1 MITRIETADAL
12 KNIISQ
18 AENLLV
24 YFFHNQCAPCVSLRP
39 KVEQLLVHNF
49 PRMDMVYVD
58 ATQFPELIS
67 EFQAYSFPVL
77 IFFFE
82 GKEYLR
88 FSKYVSIP
96 ELSESIG
103 RIYKIYH
110 LPD

>member
-1 MITRIETADAL
+1 MITRIETADEL

-39 KVEQLLVHNF
+39 KVEQLITERF
-49 PRMDMVYVD
+49 PKMDMVYVD
-58 ATQFPELIS
+58 AIQFPGLIA
-67 EFQAYSFPVL
+67 EFQAYSYPVM

-82 GKEYLR
+82 GREFLR
-88 FSKYVSIP
+88 FSKYVSIT

-103 RIYKIYH
+103 RIYDIYH
-110 LPD
+110 QPG